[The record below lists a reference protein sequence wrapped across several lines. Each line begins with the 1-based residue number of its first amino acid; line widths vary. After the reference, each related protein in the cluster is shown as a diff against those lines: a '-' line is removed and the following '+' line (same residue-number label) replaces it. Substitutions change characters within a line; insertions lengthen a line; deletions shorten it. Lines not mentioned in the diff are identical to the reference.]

1 MNIDC
6 FPQDIL
12 QLSRLQ
18 LRLDSQL
25 YLLSEEAGDAGT
37 DSLFT
42 MEEAYAIKNGPA
54 IINFVGS
61 WSAGSGLII
70 PGLL

>member
-12 QLSRLQ
+12 QLSKLE
-18 LRLDSQL
+18 LRLDSHL
-25 YLLSEEAGDAGT
+25 YLLSVEVDDAGT
-37 DSLFT
+37 DSIFV

-54 IINFVGS
+54 IINLVGS
-61 WSAGSGLII
+61 WSAESGLII